1 MRGIYWDFTKT
12 KQYFDYVAAGMFLDI
27 VKNFYEREKL
37 LYALRAV
44 RIYDIPWNVI
54 ILATYIIYIEI
65 D

>member
-12 KQYFDYVAAGMFLDI
+12 KQYFDNVAAGMFLDI